1 MSVWRPH
8 PHIRVKAI
16 GLHWRDGCLLAAEV
30 EDDSG
35 RIKGVRPLGGTI
47 EFGETWQETLK
58 REFRE
63 ELNAEIEITSAPM
76 VFENIYTHEGHI
88 GHEIIFV
95 AEIAFSDNSIPQQ
108 DTVHFYEDNGMKCTA
123 RWFALDD
130 LDTGGP
136 ELYPSGLKARLEA
149 TEGE

>member
-1 MSVWRPH
+1 
-8 PHIRVKAI
+8 
-16 GLHWRDGCLLAAEV
+16 
-30 EDDSG
+30 
-35 RIKGVRPLGGTI
+35 
-47 EFGETWQETLK
+47 
-58 REFRE
+58 
-63 ELNAEIEITSAPM
+63 M
-76 VFENIYTHEGHI
+76 VFENIYTHEAHT

-149 TEGE
+149 TERE